1 MPKAISETEDQDPKG
16 HVISV
21 RLPRPLLDQVEAAAA
36 REMIG
41 VSQWVRRCALNEL
54 HAMERAAEQIESA

>member
-1 MPKAISETEDQDPKG
+1 MPKTIGETEEADQKG

-41 VSQWVRRCALNEL
+41 VSQWVRRCALRE
-54 HAMERAAEQIESA
+54 MERIEESA